1 MGGTNVIWMGNSTDV
16 ACFKWAEN
24 ISQGSKD
31 FIEDSQEEVH
41 EICFLEVDVQYYNVQ

>member
-1 MGGTNVIWMGNSTDV
+1 MLYGWAILQTLPVKS
-16 ACFKWAEN
+16 FKWAEN

-31 FIEDSQEEVH
+31 FIEDSQEEVQ